1 MVGAKKGLAV
11 LYWGRMMSVGKKI
24 TITLAA
30 ALTLFGASYAVIMLF
45 QQHAHYLLLA
55 TGVVLVARGIIP
67 LRRYRALEGWGQCT
81 AVVKRIEERE
91 EVMPLSEST
100 RNKYFYPA
108 VEYEYLANG
117 QRHLAR
123 AVSLEKEN
131 VWVPEV
137 DQWGN
142 PTPLP
147 ARWWL
152 SLAPGSELPVFVN
165 PRDEREAVLVRTL
178 NRRRRSHHLALL
190 VAGIIL
196 IALWPLLF

>member
-1 MVGAKKGLAV
+1 MISVNKKTTTVIVTALA
-11 LYWGRMMSVGKKI
+11 
-24 TITLAA
+24 
-30 ALTLFGASYAVIMLF
+30 LFAVSSAVVILF
-45 QQHAHYLLLA
+45 PRHAHYLVLA
-55 TGVVLVARGIIP
+55 MGGVLVARGFIP
-67 LRRYRALEGWGQCT
+67 LRRYRALEGWAQCT

-117 QRHLAR
+117 QRHFAHT
-123 AVSLEKEN
+123 VSLDKEN

-142 PTPLP
+142 PTPLS

-178 NRRRRSHHLALL
+178 DRRRRSHHLALV